1 MNEAK
6 DVPLAYRVADF
17 CRRIGISRSTFYAL
31 IKKKKIHVIRIGGRT
46 LVSRA
51 EAERL
56 VSGGAK

>member
-1 MNEAK
+1 MTE
-6 DVPLAYRVADF
+6 DVDTALAYRVADF

-31 IKKKKIHVIRIGGRT
+31 LKREEIKVIRLGGRT
-46 LVSRA
+46 LVPRA

>member
-1 MNEAK
+1 MNKAE

-17 CRRIGISRSTFYAL
+17 CRRIGISRSTFYTL
-31 IKKKKIHVIRIGGRT
+31 LKQKKIHVIRIGGRT

-56 VSGGAK
+56 ASGGAR